1 MKKASL
7 GLSIFI
13 FISYTLYVMG
23 KMSFS
28 AATVGLVESG
38 VLTKTQTGTINGMF
52 WLVYA
57 IGQLIGAAIVN
68 KFNPYLL
75 IKIGILGSFS
85 ANMILATSEN
95 FIVILLVW
103 CLGGL
108 AQAAY
113 DRFNAAMAAIK
124 AE

>member
-1 MKKASL
+1 MKMKKASL
-7 GLSIFI
+7 ELSIFI

-38 VLTKTQTGTINGMF
+38 VLTKTETGIINGMF

-68 KFNPYLL
+68 KLNPYLL
-75 IKIGILGSFS
+75 I
-85 ANMILATSEN
+85 
-95 FIVILLVW
+95 
-103 CLGGL
+103 
-108 AQAAY
+108 
-113 DRFNAAMAAIK
+113 
-124 AE
+124 